1 MAEISKAALKVENN
15 QSFPDN
21 NTGYITPDKLRGFN
35 VNLIDSTVN
44 QATYS
49 IDIAGIQSDI
59 LALEAFTASQQPSF
73 TALNSFTAS
82 QIVTN
87 NALNGFTQS
96 AQQELDSLSAWTGSW
111 EAWTSSIN
119 EIRNGGIL
127 QGYSTRLYFGN
138 LLSASVIANV
148 NGPIASINALSDG
161 SKLNTA
167 SFDSFVTG
175 NNAWTASA
183 KISLTNI
190 NAFTASNGNA
200 SLNAYTQSQNA
211 INNSVTASLVE
222 LLNLSSS
229 LSGGYATQG
238 ELDASAS
245 VLQANIDTKLNT
257 ASFETYTA
265 SFSAS
270 VATDFSQSYAVINAL
285 SSSSDT
291 LISSSVAGLSASVA
305 VVNDAQTVRIDGL
318 ASFTGSYATT
328 GSNTFIGN
336 EIITGSI
343 TITGS
348 AYGNVVSASIA
359 SNTASIDLAAG
370 NYFTLRLGANAN
382 TRIDVINPQPGVTAT
397 LVINT
402 DATSS
407 VSFSANVRQ
416 PSASFYVPSPS
427 GNVDILSF
435 TAVTTGS
442 VYVVPAFAFV

>member
-1 MAEISKAALKVENN
+1 MAQVSKAALSGLNN
-15 QSFPDN
+15 SSFPNN
-21 NTGYITPDKLRGFN
+21 NTGYITPELLRTFN
-35 VNLIDSTVN
+35 SDMIDSTVN
-44 QATYS
+44 QTVYDSASAAVNNS
-49 IDIAGIQSDI
+49 IS
-59 LALEAFTASQQPSF
+59 ALNTFTSSQQPSF
-73 TALNSFTAS
+73 TAINAFTAS
-82 QIVTN
+82 QIVI
-87 NALNGFTQS
+87 NAGVNGFTQS
-96 AQQELDSLSAWTGSW
+96 AQLELDSLSAWTGSW

-119 EIRNGGIL
+119 EIRNGGIF

-138 LLSASVIANV
+138 LLSASIVANV
-148 NGPIASINALSDG
+148 GGPIASINVLSDG
-161 SKLNTA
+161 TKLNTA

-175 NNAWTASA
+175 NNTWTASA
-183 KISLTNI
+183 KVSLTNI
-190 NAFTASNGNA
+190 NAFTASNGNT
-200 SLNAYTQSQNA
+200 SLNAYTQSQNI
-211 INNSVTASLVE
+211 INASVTASLSE
-222 LLNLSSS
+222 LLALSSS

-245 VLQANIDTKLNT
+245 ALQANIDTKLST
-257 ASFETYTA
+257 ASFNAYTQSTNEVIATLATTA
-265 SFSAS
+265 S
-270 VATDFSQSYAVINAL
+270 VNNL
-285 SSSSDT
+285 SSSVSGT
-291 LISSSVAGLSASVA
+291 ISALSTSIQITD
-305 VVNDAQTVRIDGL
+305 NAQTARINGL

-370 NYFTLRLGANAN
+370 NYFTLRLAPNTN
-382 TRIDVINPQPGVTAT
+382 TRINVINPQPGVTAT
-397 LVINT
+397 LIIDT

-407 VSFSANVRQ
+407 VSFSANIKQ

-435 TAVTTGS
+435 TAATTGT